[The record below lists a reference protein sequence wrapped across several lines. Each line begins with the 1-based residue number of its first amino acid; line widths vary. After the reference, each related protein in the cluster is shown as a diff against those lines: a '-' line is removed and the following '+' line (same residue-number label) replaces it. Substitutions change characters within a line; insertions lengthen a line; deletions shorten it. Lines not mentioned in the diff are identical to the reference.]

1 MIYLLLASVV
11 LAVLVTWLR
20 GGKLSQ
26 LGKVVFRL
34 WWVVPLIATVQSLLI
49 RLPHPPSRLDLW
61 HPRPLLM
68 IASYVI
74 LWAVVW
80 LNRHLPGMGVVL
92 VGVSCNLLVI
102 AANGG
107 YMPLAPESLERMQTG
122 VSQIPLGNVL
132 AGSKDVLLARQQT
145 PFWIL
150 GDVLVIPEP
159 FPWPTA
165 MSIGDV
171 LLAVGVFLL
180 ITNTTQAQNTGE

>member
-1 MIYLLLASVV
+1 M
-11 LAVLVTWLR
+11 
-20 GGKLSQ
+20 
-26 LGKVVFRL
+26 FRL
-34 WWVVPLIATVQSLLI
+34 WWVVPLIAIAQAILT
-49 RLPHPPSRLDLW
+49 RLSHPPSRLELW

-68 IASYVI
+68 IVSYII

-92 VGVSCNLLVI
+92 VGVSCNSLVI

-107 YMPLAPESLERMQTG
+107 YMPIAPEALQRICIG
-122 VSQIPLGNVL
+122 ADQIPLGNVL

-145 PFWIL
+145 LFWIL
-150 GDVLVIPEP
+150 GDALVIPEP

-180 ITNTTQAQNTGE
+180 IVRMTRPSETGR